1 MFSEMAN
8 CLDPDQTALSRA
20 VWSGFALFAILS
32 DNLVYE
38 IIGHS
43 LKTSF
48 QNGYKFL
55 FFWRVAYSKCI
66 SVPLNTGNFPRY
78 FFRRATRY
86 LDLAYLE

>member
-8 CLDPDQTALSRA
+8 CLDPDQTAPSRA

-43 LKTSF
+43 LKTEDFFSEGMQF
-48 QNGYKFL
+48 FG
-55 FFWRVAYSKCI
+55 FFWQLPTLS
-66 SVPLNTGNFPRY
+66 
-78 FFRRATRY
+78 
-86 LDLAYLE
+86 AYLFL